1 MKKRS
6 RKTGLPQGSLIH
18 IRDRLTE
25 ETKIDV
31 LGYDEM
37 NIEEKEISPRITQQ
51 SRGYISMAFMTHRCS
66 RVRNHLRPASPHLGR
81 HPQFRPTPENRG
93 FLRLHLYHPQK
104 ILH

>member
-25 ETKIDV
+25 ETKINV

-37 NIEEKEISPRITQQ
+37 NIEEKEIGSRITQ
-51 SRGYISMAFMTHRCS
+51 
-66 RVRNHLRPASPHLGR
+66 
-81 HPQFRPTPENRG
+81 
-93 FLRLHLYHPQK
+93 
-104 ILH
+104 